1 LDFQESFGTK
11 IVSPT
16 STTQM
21 MAMEYKTLGNES
33 FSQKD
38 YRKAIDYYTQ
48 GIELEKTD
56 VLLSNRAQCYLFLEE
71 FDLAIQDCLEAIRM
85 GNKKAV
91 LRCGTAQL
99 HLGNLQAAREY
110 FVTCNA
116 IASVELVDDLH
127 RKLDRYVA
135 LFESGEHKLA
145 LDELES
151 AFFCLDSTLIGS
163 GFEHS
168 ASSLNTNL
176 LGKIPTQWQIYRC
189 MCLLYLDVQEA
200 AQASMVILRSKKE
213 SKNPLA
219 MYIRAKTMFLLDSH
233 SAADINTLLT
243 TSLSFDPDNS
253 TVRSFWRQ
261 LKKLD
266 KAKQAGNDAF
276 KLGDYPTALTAYS
289 EVIQECEGG
298 VLLAKVLSNRA
309 IVYSKLGVHENVVD
323 DCAKALEVLDRVYFP
338 AGDVSPQDRQN
349 PLYTKLLTRRAD
361 SLLKLEKF
369 EEAIHDYE
377 SCVQIDGQNRGIA
390 I

>member
-1 LDFQESFGTK
+1 
-11 IVSPT
+11 
-16 STTQM
+16 M
-21 MAMEYKTLGNES
+21 MAMEYKNLGNES
-33 FSQKD
+33 FTQKD
-38 YRKAIDYYTQ
+38 YHKAIDYYTQ
-48 GIELEKTD
+48 GIALEKTD
-56 VLLSNRAQCYLFLEE
+56 VLLSNRAQCYLFLDE

-110 FVTCNA
+110 FVNCKATS
-116 IASVELVDDLH
+116 SVQLVDELH

-135 LFESGEHKLA
+135 LYESGEYKLA
-145 LDELES
+145 LHELES
-151 AFFCLDSTLIGS
+151 AFVELDANLMGS

-168 ASSLNTNL
+168 VSSLNTNL
-176 LGKIPTQWQIYRC
+176 LGRIPTQWQIYRC

-200 AQASMVILRSKKE
+200 AQASMAILRSKKE

-233 SAADINTLLT
+233 SVADINTLLT

-266 KAKQAGNDAF
+266 KSKQTGNDAF
-276 KLGDYPTALTAYS
+276 KTGDYQVALVAYS
-289 EVIQECEGG
+289 EVIEECEGG

-309 IVYSKLGVHENVVD
+309 IVHSKLGNHEKVVT
-323 DCAKALEVLDRVYFP
+323 DCSRALEVLDQVYFP
-338 AGDVSPQDRQN
+338 AGDITPQDRQN

-361 SLLKLEKF
+361 SLLKLEKY
-369 EEAIHDYE
+369 EEAIQDYE
-377 SCVQIDGQNRGIA
+377 SCVQIDGQNRG
-390 I
+390 